1 MTITDTQVLFRIPTA
16 DGPTETE
23 LIDASRVDGEDRF
36 RLAKPPVWAYGVS
49 VGDVVLAPY
58 SEADGH
64 HVFMTALTK
73 SGHRTVRVVL
83 EPPLE
88 AGNESEGLVQELE
101 ALGCRYEAASKRY
114 VIVVLPPGVELG
126 AVREHLINCDAIWEH
141 ADPTYASLFPDEAPA
156 S

>member
-1 MTITDTQVLFRIPTA
+1 VSITDTQVLFRIPTA
-16 DGPTETE
+16 EGPTESE
-23 LIDASRVDGEDRF
+23 LIDASRAEGEDRF

-64 HVFMTALTK
+64 PVFMTALTK

-88 AGNESEGLVQELE
+88 AGNESDELVQGLV

-114 VIVVLPPGVELG
+114 VIVDLPPGVELG
-126 AVREHLINCDAIWEH
+126 TVREHLITYDAIWEH
-141 ADPTYASLFPDEAPA
+141 ADPTYASLFPDEAP
-156 S
+156 SS